1 MGDFDFDAIL
11 SIQLTVGVLSHS
23 VPNGVCFVPHRLK
36 ATPTASTSAA
46 SSRSEL
52 VSRPL
57 GVSIDTTSCAMSP
70 GKGSRHTAGGVSS
83 HSENQ
88 TPPAPSAAAS
98 WYPA

>member
-1 MGDFDFDAIL
+1 
-11 SIQLTVGVLSHS
+11 
-23 VPNGVCFVPHRLK
+23 
-36 ATPTASTSAA
+36 
-46 SSRSEL
+46 L

-70 GKGSRHTAGGVSS
+70 GKGSRQTAGGVSS